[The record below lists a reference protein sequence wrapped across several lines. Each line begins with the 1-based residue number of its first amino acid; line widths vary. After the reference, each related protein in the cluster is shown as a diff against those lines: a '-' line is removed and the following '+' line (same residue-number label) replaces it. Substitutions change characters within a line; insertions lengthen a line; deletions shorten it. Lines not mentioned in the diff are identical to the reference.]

1 MPSDVGMR
9 LQTAFRRHS
18 DGIQTAFRRKLNMKK
33 ILYFLMFVFSTSVLA
48 GGAEDNLL
56 SIQSGYRALLQK
68 QNNLDGKIIG
78 MQSDL
83 EDARRRL
90 QAAQADIA
98 RLEAEIPAA
107 MAQKARQAEEMRQIG
122 VRLDHAWNAVYGAGE
137 RKRRGN

>member
-1 MPSDVGMR
+1 MPSDVGIR
-9 LQTAFRRHS
+9 LQTAFKW
-18 DGIQTAFRRKLNMKK
+18 KLKMKK
-33 ILYFLMFVFSTSVLA
+33 IFYFLMVVFSTSVWA
-48 GGAEDNLL
+48 GDAEDNLL

-90 QAAQADIA
+90 QTAQADIA

-107 MAQKARQAEEMRQIG
+107 MAQKARQAEELRQIG
-122 VRLDHAWNAVYGAGE
+122 VRLDYAWNAVYGAGGT
-137 RKRRGN
+137 KASGN

>member
-1 MPSDVGMR
+1 
-9 LQTAFRRHS
+9 
-18 DGIQTAFRRKLNMKK
+18 MKK
-33 ILYFLMFVFSTSVLA
+33 IFYFLMVVFSTSVWA
-48 GGAEDNLL
+48 GDAEDNLL

-107 MAQKARQAEEMRQIG
+107 MAQKARQAEELRQIG
-122 VRLDHAWNAVYGAGE
+122 VRLDHAWNAVYGAGGT
-137 RKRRGN
+137 KASGN

>member
-1 MPSDVGMR
+1 
-9 LQTAFRRHS
+9 
-18 DGIQTAFRRKLNMKK
+18 MKK
-33 ILYFLMFVFSTSVLA
+33 ILYFLMFVFSTSVWA
-48 GGAEDNLL
+48 GYVEDNLL

-107 MAQKARQAEEMRQIG
+107 MAQKARQAEELRQIG
-122 VRLDHAWNAVYGAGE
+122 VRLDHAWNAVYGAGGT
-137 RKRRGN
+137 KASGN

>member
-9 LQTAFRRHS
+9 LQTAFK
-18 DGIQTAFRRKLNMKK
+18 RKLNMKK
-33 ILYFLMFVFSTSVLA
+33 ILYFLMFVFSTSVWA
-48 GGAEDNLL
+48 GDAEDNLL

-90 QAAQADIA
+90 RTAQADIA

-107 MAQKARQAEEMRQIG
+107 MAQKARQAEELRQIG
-122 VRLDHAWNAVYGAGE
+122 VRLDYAWNAVYGAGGT
-137 RKRRGN
+137 KASGN

>member
-1 MPSDVGMR
+1 MSECG
-9 LQTAFRRHS
+9 FRRHS
-18 DGIQTAFRRKLNMKK
+18 DGIQTEVEHEKN
-33 ILYFLMFVFSTSVLA
+33 IVFSDVCFFYKRM
-48 GGAEDNLL
+48 GRGAEDNLL

>member
-1 MPSDVGMR
+1 
-9 LQTAFRRHS
+9 
-18 DGIQTAFRRKLNMKK
+18 MKK
-33 ILYFLMFVFSTSVLA
+33 ILYFLMFVFSTSVWA
-48 GGAEDNLL
+48 GYAEDNLL

-107 MAQKARQAEEMRQIG
+107 MVQKARQAEELRQIG
-122 VRLDHAWNAVYGAGE
+122 VRLDHAWNAVYGAGGT
-137 RKRRGN
+137 KASGN

>member
-1 MPSDVGMR
+1 
-9 LQTAFRRHS
+9 
-18 DGIQTAFRRKLNMKK
+18 MKK
-33 ILYFLMFVFSTSVLA
+33 ILYFLMFVFSTSVWA
-48 GGAEDNLL
+48 GDAEDNLL

-90 QAAQADIA
+90 QTAQADIA

-107 MAQKARQAEEMRQIG
+107 MAQKARQAEELRQIG
-122 VRLDHAWNAVYGAGE
+122 VRLDYAWNAVYGVGGTKAS
-137 RKRRGN
+137 GN

>member
-9 LQTAFRRHS
+9 LQTAFK
-18 DGIQTAFRRKLNMKK
+18 RKLNMKK
-33 ILYFLMFVFSTSVLA
+33 ILYFLMFVFSTSVWA
-48 GGAEDNLL
+48 GDAEDNLL

-90 QAAQADIA
+90 QTAQADIA

-107 MAQKARQAEEMRQIG
+107 MAQKAQQAEELRQIG
-122 VRLDHAWNAVYGAGE
+122 VRLDYAWNAVYGAGGT
-137 RKRRGN
+137 KASGN

>member
-1 MPSDVGMR
+1 MLSDVGMR
-9 LQTAFRRHS
+9 LQTAFK
-18 DGIQTAFRRKLNMKK
+18 RKLNMKK
-33 ILYFLMFVFSTSVLA
+33 ILYFLMFVFSTSVWA
-48 GGAEDNLL
+48 GDAEDNLL

-90 QAAQADIA
+90 QTAQADIA

-107 MAQKARQAEEMRQIG
+107 MAQKARQAEELRQIG
-122 VRLDHAWNAVYGAGE
+122 VRLDYAWNAVYGAGGT
-137 RKRRGN
+137 KASGN

>member
-9 LQTAFRRHS
+9 L
-18 DGIQTAFRRKLNMKK
+18 QTAFRRKLNMKK
-33 ILYFLMFVFSTSVLA
+33 ILYFLMFVFSTSVWA

-90 QAAQADIA
+90 QAAQAGRRVWRRRCRSFFRRD
-98 RLEAEIPAA
+98 RV
-107 MAQKARQAEEMRQIG
+107 G
-122 VRLDHAWNAVYGAGE
+122 FGAGTRCPVPVRA
-137 RKRRGN
+137 RKGAY

>member
-9 LQTAFRRHS
+9 LQTVFK
-18 DGIQTAFRRKLNMKK
+18 RKLNMKK
-33 ILYFLMFVFSTSVLA
+33 IFYFLMFVFSTSVWA
-48 GGAEDNLL
+48 GDAEDNLL

-83 EDARRRL
+83 EDARWRL
-90 QAAQADIA
+90 QTAQADIA

-107 MAQKARQAEEMRQIG
+107 MAQKARQAEELRQIG
-122 VRLDHAWNAVYGAGE
+122 VRLDYAWNAVYGAGGT
-137 RKRRGN
+137 KASGN

>member
-1 MPSDVGMR
+1 
-9 LQTAFRRHS
+9 
-18 DGIQTAFRRKLNMKK
+18 MKK
-33 ILYFLMFVFSTSVLA
+33 IFYFLMVVFSTSVWA
-48 GGAEDNLL
+48 GDAEDNLL

-90 QAAQADIA
+90 QTAQADIA

-107 MAQKARQAEEMRQIG
+107 MAQKARQAEELRQIG
-122 VRLDHAWNAVYGAGE
+122 VRLDHAWNAVYGAGGT
-137 RKRRGN
+137 KVSGN

>member
-9 LQTAFRRHS
+9 LQTAFK
-18 DGIQTAFRRKLNMKK
+18 RKLNMKK
-33 ILYFLMFVFSTSVLA
+33 ILYFLMFVFSTSVWA
-48 GGAEDNLL
+48 GDAEDNLL

-90 QAAQADIA
+90 QTAQADIA

-107 MAQKARQAEEMRQIG
+107 MAKKARQAEELRQIG
-122 VRLDHAWNAVYGAGE
+122 VRLDYAWNAVYGAGGT
-137 RKRRGN
+137 KASGN

>member
-1 MPSDVGMR
+1 
-9 LQTAFRRHS
+9 
-18 DGIQTAFRRKLNMKK
+18 MKK
-33 ILYFLMFVFSTSVLA
+33 ILYFLMFVFSTSVWA

-90 QAAQADIA
+90 QETSPVWKRKFLQQWPKKPG
-98 RLEAEIPAA
+98 RL
-107 MAQKARQAEEMRQIG
+107 
-122 VRLDHAWNAVYGAGE
+122 
-137 RKRRGN
+137 KR

>member
-9 LQTAFRRHS
+9 L
-18 DGIQTAFRRKLNMKK
+18 QTAFRRKLNMKK
-33 ILYFLMFVFSTSVLA
+33 ILYFLMFVFSTSVWA

-122 VRLDHAWNAVYGAGE
+122 VRLDHAWNVVYGAGE

>member
-9 LQTAFRRHS
+9 LQTAFK
-18 DGIQTAFRRKLNMKK
+18 RKLNMKK
-33 ILYFLMFVFSTSVLA
+33 ILYFLMFVFSTSVWA
-48 GGAEDNLL
+48 RDAEDNLL

-90 QAAQADIA
+90 QTAQADIA

-107 MAQKARQAEEMRQIG
+107 MAQKARQAEELRQIG
-122 VRLDHAWNAVYGAGE
+122 VRLDYAWNAVYGAGGT
-137 RKRRGN
+137 KASGN

>member
-9 LQTAFRRHS
+9 LQTAFK
-18 DGIQTAFRRKLNMKK
+18 RKLNMKK
-33 ILYFLMFVFSTSVLA
+33 ILYFLILAFSTGVWA
-48 GGAEDNLL
+48 GDAEDNLL

-90 QAAQADIA
+90 QTAQADIA
-98 RLEAEIPAA
+98 RLEAEIPKA
-107 MAQKARQAEEMRQIG
+107 MAVKARQEEELRQAG
-122 VRLDHAWNAVYGAGE
+122 LRLNKAWNAVYGAGGT
-137 RKRRGN
+137 KAAGN

>member
-9 LQTAFRRHS
+9 LQTAFK
-18 DGIQTAFRRKLNMKK
+18 RKLNMKK
-33 ILYFLMFVFSTSVLA
+33 ILYFLILAFSTGVWA
-48 GGAEDNLL
+48 GDAEDNLL

-90 QAAQADIA
+90 QTAQADIT
-98 RLEAEIPAA
+98 RLEAEIPRA
-107 MAQKARQAEEMRQIG
+107 MAVKARQEEELRQAG
-122 VRLDHAWNAVYGAGE
+122 LRLNKAWNAVYGAGGT
-137 RKRRGN
+137 KAAGN

>member
-9 LQTAFRRHS
+9 LQTAFK
-18 DGIQTAFRRKLNMKK
+18 RKLNMKK
-33 ILYFLMFVFSTSVLA
+33 ILYFLIFVFSTSVWA
-48 GGAEDNLL
+48 GDAEDNLL

-107 MAQKARQAEEMRQIG
+107 MAQKARQAEELRQIG
-122 VRLDHAWNAVYGAGE
+122 VRLDHAWNAVYGAGGT
-137 RKRRGN
+137 KASGN